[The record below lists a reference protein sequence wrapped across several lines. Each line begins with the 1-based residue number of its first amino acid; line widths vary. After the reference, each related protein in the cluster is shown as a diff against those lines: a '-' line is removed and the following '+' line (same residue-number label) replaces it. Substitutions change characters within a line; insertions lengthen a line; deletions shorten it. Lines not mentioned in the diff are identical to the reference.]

1 MVAAR
6 RCRVTEG
13 RAASLPTL
21 SENDLQVF
29 CDFLYR
35 RTGMSYGE
43 TKRYYIERR
52 LADRMFAVGTKS
64 FAGYMNLLRTGGA
77 EVEQLVNSFTV
88 NETYFYREDDQLRC
102 MSRSLLPEII
112 ARRGPGDLVRLW
124 CVPCS
129 TGEEPYSVAI
139 WLLENWALVDAYHV
153 DIVGSDIDTQTLAAA
168 LAGDYGE
175 RALARLPGPLRDR
188 YFEPPRNHRRRII
201 QDLRES
207 VHFTAVNLVD
217 SASMASHGRFDVIF
231 CRNVL
236 IYFDDAS
243 RLQASHNLYEALQP
257 GGFICLGHS
266 ESMARISDRFEVRRF
281 EDCIVYQRGYVE
293 PGGA

>member
-1 MVAAR
+1 M
-6 RCRVTEG
+6 TEG